1 MKRIYFLLALISL
14 GILIGGQ
21 TPFPEVLKGA
31 IDRLFFGAEKWNAL
45 LDERLPRLIVLLA
58 SGAALSVAGVAM
70 QSLFQN
76 PLASPGIL
84 GLTSGG
90 SLFVAL
96 LFVTGMHGV
105 FPLLVPAAAIGGSL
119 ATLLIVYSI
128 AKNRGEA
135 NVHSLVLTGIAI
147 STVFIALQSALF
159 YCYRADWGLMQ
170 ILTEWQAG
178 STYNRNWTHVHI
190 QLPITL
196 VGLFV
201 VLHYRNE
208 LNLLSL
214 GEDEAKNLGVE
225 VPKIRWRLFLAVA
238 LLSGGAL
245 ASVGTIAFFGLVI
258 PHIAR
263 AITGPGHM
271 TLIPYSLVLGAVSLP
286 ALDLLLRSFSLYA
299 ITIGNISAIVGGC
312 FFFFLLLQKRGTA
325 LA

>member
-1 MKRIYFLLALISL
+1 MNRLCILLAVISIA
-14 GILIGGQ
+14 ILMGGQ
-21 TPFPEVLKGA
+21 TPFPEVWSGA
-31 IDRLFFGAEKWNAL
+31 VERIFGGGTKWNAL

-58 SGAALSVAGVAM
+58 SGAALSVSGATM

-90 SLFVAL
+90 SLFVTF
-96 LFVTGMHGV
+96 LFVSGLHAGL
-105 FPLLVPAAAIGGSL
+105 PLLIPAASIGGSL
-119 ATLLIVYSI
+119 ATLIVVYSI
-128 AKNRGEA
+128 AKRKGEA
-135 NVHSLVLTGIAI
+135 SVHSLVLTGIAI
-147 STVFIALQSALF
+147 STVLIALQSALF
-159 YCYRADWGLMQ
+159 YSYRADWGLIQ
-170 ILTEWQAG
+170 VLTEWQAG
-178 STYNRNWTHVHI
+178 STYNRNWTHVNI

-201 VLHYRNE
+201 ALHYRNE
-208 LNLLSL
+208 LNLLAL
-214 GEDEAKNLGVE
+214 GEDEANNLGVE
-225 VPKIRWRLFLAVA
+225 VPKIRWRLFLAIA

-263 AITGPGHM
+263 AMTGPNYK
-271 TLIPYSLVLGAVSLP
+271 TLIPYSLALGALSLP

-312 FFFFLLLQKRGTA
+312 FFFFLLLRKRGTA